1 MQRSCGK
8 NNHNL
13 FYGIFIFLICLI
25 AYRVISVY
33 FPFLQQPSEF
43 GNIACLAYYVRLV
56 IFVFIRNATYT
67 GYLKY
72 LFLSFSDVIMNEI
85 GLRRAIVLGAL
96 Q

>member
-1 MQRSCGK
+1 FSDLSYCISRYIRL
-8 NNHNL
+8 L
-13 FYGIFIFLICLI
+13 FL
-25 AYRVISVY
+25 
-33 FPFLQQPSEF
+33 PSTAHEF

-56 IFVFIRNATYT
+56 IFVFIRNAIYT